1 MLAAGQDKTDE
12 GSRGRHGKETCNF
25 EIFIFFSYNMFSP
38 MVCASKGFLFDPL
51 KIHQFFVVFSI
62 LNGIN

>member
-25 EIFIFFSYNMFSP
+25 EILFSP
-38 MVCASKGFLFDPL
+38 VVCASKGFLFDPL